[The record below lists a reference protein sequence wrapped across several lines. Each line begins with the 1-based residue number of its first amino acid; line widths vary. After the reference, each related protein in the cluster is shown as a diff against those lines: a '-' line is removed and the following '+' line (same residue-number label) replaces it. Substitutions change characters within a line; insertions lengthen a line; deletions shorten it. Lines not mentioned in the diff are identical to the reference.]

1 MVRNLRSGLVAAAAA
16 LVGPVL
22 SMTSY
27 PNEFFT
33 PEDVLDSSW
42 VANAKWAQSN
52 TVVDAEFVAAQGP
65 WSKLGSFF
73 GLGEFVIDILPL
85 QR

>member
-1 MVRNLRSGLVAAAAA
+1 MVKYSYSGLAAMVASFAA
-16 LVGPVL
+16 PVL

-52 TVVDAEFVAAQGP
+52 TIEDAHFIAAQGP
-65 WSKLGSFF
+65 WSESRRSIAAKLAH
-73 GLGEFVIDILPL
+73 LLC
-85 QR
+85 